1 MLLAM
6 RLASSSVR
14 AFGNVSIGFCL
25 MPINVSERLAVSIKH
40 LEAAQAATARNLLN
54 GPRWG
59 EASSHCQTKCVAAYR
74 TTEALSPAK
83 VAKHPPALLMT

>member
-54 GPRWG
+54 GPRRW
-59 EASSHCQTKCVAAYR
+59 EASHSGTASYRLVAEDIAGGS
-74 TTEALSPAK
+74 L
-83 VAKHPPALLMT
+83 